1 MSSLLVV
8 GLLFIVL
15 FLLSFLTKRRFG
27 VLGLALAAGSLL
39 GLNWTGTLTP
49 FIEQQGVRL
58 VAPPLATIVNSALI
72 LGPPLV
78 LLAGGPTYSKMMWR
92 FLGSLAFATL
102 AIIFLLDSIGTALQ
116 IDGPGLATY
125 KFLLTYKSI
134 IIVIGLVAAIIDV
147 FFTRRPKS
155 KDKKK

>member
-1 MSSLLVV
+1 
-8 GLLFIVL
+8 
-15 FLLSFLTKRRFG
+15 
-27 VLGLALAAGSLL
+27 
-39 GLNWTGTLTP
+39 
-49 FIEQQGVRL
+49 
-58 VAPPLATIVNSALI
+58 
-72 LGPPLV
+72 
-78 LLAGGPTYSKMMWR
+78 MMWR